1 MRSLFGLALCAV
13 SLVPAWAQNQETN
26 DARYIRLEALVYAE
40 GNQAAK
46 LRLNALSPADRQFLT
61 RYAATVSSDFV
72 LCRAGGEGAQEACR
86 RGENR
91 ARMRRDQRAASLPA
105 RASETTS
112 SVAAPVVDARR
123 TAALATWTRLYPEV
137 KRQAAGQPV
146 DRFALWKTGDRPF
159 LGEECSQLRQA
170 ADILGDD
177 YRRRNPCP
185 TVEQIRKAQDA
196 QSARS
201 ASFAREQ
208 AAAIRE
214 TQRIEDARA
223 ASRRAAINGG
233 NSSDLVTVRTYDSKG
248 NYTGDRT
255 MTRSQAETIGARPQ

>member
-1 MRSLFGLALCAV
+1 MRILFCLGLCAA
-13 SLVPAWAQNQETN
+13 SLVPASAQTQESD
-26 DARYIRLEALVYAE
+26 DARYMRLETLVYAE
-40 GNQAAK
+40 GNTAAK
-46 LRLNALSPADRQFLT
+46 RRINALSPVDRQFLT

-72 LCRAGGEGAQEACR
+72 RCRSGGEGAQEACR

-91 ARMRRDQRAASLPA
+91 ARIRRDQRATSLPA
-105 RASETTS
+105 PVSTTTS
-112 SVAAPVVDARR
+112 SVQPPVIDARR
-123 TAALATWTRLYPEV
+123 TAALETWTRLYPEV
-137 KRQAAGQPV
+137 KRRAAGQPI

-159 LGEECSQLRQA
+159 LGEECSQLRRA

-185 TVEQIRKAQDA
+185 TVEQIRAAQDA

-233 NSSDLVTVRTYDSKG
+233 NTSDLVTVRTYDSNG
-248 NYTGDRT
+248 NYIGDRT
-255 MTRSQAETIGARPQ
+255 MTRSQAETTGARPQ

>member
-1 MRSLFGLALCAV
+1 MKSLFGLALCAV
-13 SLVPAWAQNQETN
+13 SLVPASAQSQETN
-26 DARYIRLEALVYAE
+26 DARYIRLDTLVYGE

-46 LRLNALSPADRQFLT
+46 HRLNTLSPVDRQFLT

-72 LCRAGGEGAQEACR
+72 RCRAGGEGAQEACR

-91 ARMRRDQRAASLPA
+91 ARIRKDQRATSSPA
-105 RASETTS
+105 RVPATTS
-112 SVAAPVVDARR
+112 SLQAPVVDARR
-123 TAALATWTRLYPEV
+123 TAALATWTRLFPEV
-137 KRQAAGQPV
+137 KRRAAGQPV

-159 LGEECSQLRQA
+159 LGEECSQLRRA
-170 ADILGDD
+170 ADILGED

-185 TVEQIRKAQDA
+185 TVEQIRAAQDA

-201 ASFAREQ
+201 AAFAREQ
-208 AAAIRE
+208 AAAIRN
-214 TQRIEDARA
+214 TQQIDDARA

-248 NYTGDRT
+248 NYIGDQT
-255 MTRSQAETIGARPQ
+255 MTRSQADTVGARPR